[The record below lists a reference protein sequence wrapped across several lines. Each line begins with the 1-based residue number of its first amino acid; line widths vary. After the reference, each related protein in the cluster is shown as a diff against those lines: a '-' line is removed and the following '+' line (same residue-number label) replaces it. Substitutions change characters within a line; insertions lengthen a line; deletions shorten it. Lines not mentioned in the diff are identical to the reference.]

1 MVFVQQGAGEGGIEG
16 RMEGGRGRQ
25 EGEDGGWERKAQT
38 LQLSFVF
45 ERQLAKKK
53 KIKQNI
59 QLIQTNKT
67 MLSTAMWSDASKFPP
82 LGKVEKPDEA

>member
-1 MVFVQQGAGEGGIEG
+1 
-16 RMEGGRGRQ
+16 MEGGRGRQ

-67 MLSTAMWSDASKFPP
+67 MLSTVMWSDASKFPP